1 MPVLEV
7 LTAALC
13 LTGGVALD
21 ALAAGFVLGPFLE
34 ALRVGLLLEALL
46 DSAASPVLRHLLSI
60 LYLTQ
65 RSIVQFVALVCDYFS
80 NLAREG
86 DVSSPFN
93 AARKWLAGTAC
104 TNGCPHLHRWWKLV
118 LITTAPSVQKQ
129 LWLAVLT
136 APPLTLLSPS
146 FPLISYSHLV
156 TKVHR
161 LPPSR
166 DIVV

>member
-65 RSIVQFVALVCDYFS
+65 RSIVQFVGFVIIFRVSLGRVTSAALLTLLGNGWQAQRSPTV
-80 NLAREG
+80 ARTCAAG
-86 DVSSPFN
+86 GSSSLSP
-93 AARKWLAGTAC
+93 
-104 TNGCPHLHRWWKLV
+104 P
-118 LITTAPSVQKQ
+118 PSVQKQ

-136 APPLTLLSPS
+136 APPLSLLSPS
-146 FPLISYSHLV
+146 LYSHFVLSFGYKSSSA
-156 TKVHR
+156 TA
-161 LPPSR
+161 LE
-166 DIVV
+166 I